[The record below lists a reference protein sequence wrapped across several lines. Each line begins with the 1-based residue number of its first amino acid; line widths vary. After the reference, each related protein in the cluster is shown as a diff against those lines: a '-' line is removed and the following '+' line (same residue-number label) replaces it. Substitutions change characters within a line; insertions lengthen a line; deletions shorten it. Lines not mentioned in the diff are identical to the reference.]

1 MPDTYDKLTTL
12 SHLKILQAIPI
23 LVLTETIEWPND
35 KHIKGHDDLRNNY
48 PLKTFTT
55 TFVYVC
61 VKDKLLTVVSS
72 SIGLLQ

>member
-1 MPDTYDKLTTL
+1 MPDTCDKLTTL
-12 SHLKILQAIPI
+12 SHIKILQAIPI

-35 KHIKGHDDLRNNY
+35 KHIKGHDLRNNY